1 MSGFSYTLE
10 LIGLTICLNHFLW
23 VSLFLC
29 YAGNRDHGWSDNNE
43 TKWWM
48 LDVPCLKCQK
58 HVTFRSGIT
67 CANIGKI
74 RGRFPACKG
83 AWCADCFTAHY
94 LDTFETAIPRDFNGA
109 NLAEVED
116 EIRFQKAR
124 AGDHLCTA
132 FQCPNCQSQ
141 NIRGKS
147 LEPGDAQDD
156 AFECCATRVQLDAFW
171 SHSSRTVAAHV
182 REVNFSIKYAQRL
195 GITNPFPRLGPFPLG
210 DDMGML
216 QAIMVI
222 MRSMEPGTGRG
233 GRIKWNTARKNRST
247 GTVLWNVSPD
257 SGSDIVLSSS
267 SRRGRYVATS
277 NPSEGAFYQM
287 FALGCCARSG
297 DIVNQDRAYTIEL
310 LQKLLTM
317 YESEYNELGETM
329 PLNAVCS
336 CMFLLV
342 TCLGGM
348 RGFEAVWTDLAT
360 LRYDLT
366 YCESLEDY
374 SAVAWPI
381 VGRFKAHNG
390 IAGCYMIPIAGTT
403 DSGIPFFEWAQRFTN
418 IVSKGG
424 RIDGWA
430 FQRED
435 GSRAKASDYRRN
447 IFSKLEEIQATT
459 NLIDQQV
466 DIWEEFGIQRSGRRF
481 FTTHTLKMGV
491 DPILIELQ
499 ARWSTDRANGER
511 SVQRTMIHNYAEV
524 RNMKDTLK
532 KPSQA
537 C

>member
-1 MSGFSYTLE
+1 M
-10 LIGLTICLNHFLW
+10 
-23 VSLFLC
+23 
-29 YAGNRDHGWSDNNE
+29 
-43 TKWWM
+43 
-48 LDVPCLKCQK
+48 
-58 HVTFRSGIT
+58 
-67 CANIGKI
+67 
-74 RGRFPACKG
+74 
-83 AWCADCFTAHY
+83 
-94 LDTFETAIPRDFNGA
+94 
-109 NLAEVED
+109 ED

-147 LEPGDAQDD
+147 LEPDDAQDD

-403 DSGIPFFEWAQRFTN
+403 DSGIPFSLSGLRDSPTLLVKAEELMAGLFSEKMGHEPR
-418 IVSKGG
+418 
-424 RIDGWA
+424 
-430 FQRED
+430 
-435 GSRAKASDYRRN
+435 RAITGETSSPSLRK
-447 IFSKLEEIQATT
+447 SKLPQILLTNKLIFGKSSESNGQVVDSLPPTLSRWEWIQ
-459 NLIDQQV
+459 
-466 DIWEEFGIQRSGRRF
+466 F
-481 FTTHTLKMGV
+481 
-491 DPILIELQ
+491 
-499 ARWSTDRANGER
+499 
-511 SVQRTMIHNYAEV
+511 
-524 RNMKDTLK
+524 
-532 KPSQA
+532 
-537 C
+537 